1 MEDTDEVLFNRITK
15 QFQHGLDVATRP
27 GSKKLFKSLL
37 DSAYELQKL
46 GYLYIATGYGGS
58 VFKRIGEPKIIKIT
72 SSIKS
77 IQKEISIYIDLI
89 NRIHETNITPTS
101 PLLEYFID
109 RHPGITPKTIDN
121 FLHNASELPPQV
133 MEQMNT
139 ISGDDF
145 SMGGYVVMEDLGLS
159 FLDYIYPTFSF
170 KHFDKLPYGK
180 LDYYEEHNRLMDLN
194 TFKSYI
200 LPLIRLIRKITQ
212 LHRIGIA
219 HGDIKFNNMIYR
231 DGTFY
236 LFDYDNS
243 IATTDLDNTT
253 FIQKCDTDIKM
264 SCYSMLILI
273 YYGFNNSYI
282 YNAFYRE
289 RVSNNTNSIF
299 YILENLATLDSNL
312 AIEERKNIDSL
323 LTSLEE
329 FINSIAPPQTEE
341 IETPERLLEMPNF
354 VNGEKHLVFK
364 QIPDDLQQGGKRKK
378 RAKLSK
384 RKYVKKTI
392 KRRNRSG
399 IKTVRK
405 TIRKTI
411 RKSTKK

>member
-1 MEDTDEVLFNRITK
+1 M
-15 QFQHGLDVATRP
+15 
-27 GSKKLFKSLL
+27 
-37 DSAYELQKL
+37 
-46 GYLYIATGYGGS
+46 
-58 VFKRIGEPKIIKIT
+58 
-72 SSIKS
+72 
-77 IQKEISIYIDLI
+77 
-89 NRIHETNITPTS
+89 
-101 PLLEYFID
+101 
-109 RHPGITPKTIDN
+109 
-121 FLHNASELPPQV
+121 
-133 MEQMNT
+133 
-139 ISGDDF
+139 
-145 SMGGYVVMEDLGLS
+145 
-159 FLDYIYPTFSF
+159 
-170 KHFDKLPYGK
+170 
-180 LDYYEEHNRLMDLN
+180 
-194 TFKSYI
+194 
-200 LPLIRLIRKITQ
+200 RKITQ

-231 DGTFY
+231 DETFY

-264 SCYSMLILI
+264 ACYSMLILI

-299 YILENLATLDSNL
+299 YILENLATLDSNP

-329 FINSIAPPQTEE
+329 FINSIPPPQTEE
-341 IETPERLLEMPNF
+341 IKTPERLLEMPNF

-364 QIPDDLQQGGKRKK
+364 QIPDDLQQGGKREKREKRKK

-399 IKTVRK
+399 RK

-411 RKSTKK
+411 RKSTKKINY